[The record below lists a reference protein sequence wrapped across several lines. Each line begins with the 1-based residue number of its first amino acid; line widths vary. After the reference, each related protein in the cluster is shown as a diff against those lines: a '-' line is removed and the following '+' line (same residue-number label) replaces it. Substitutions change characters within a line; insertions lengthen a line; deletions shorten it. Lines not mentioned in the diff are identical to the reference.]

1 MAVSQTGHQVLD
13 LLVLLYS
20 MAWLSRGRGAG
31 RHSEASRV
39 SIFWHYILITG
50 KIPRGAVVP
59 LRESKHLLL
68 KTSRGQEI
76 SKQHLKQETN
86 LCNMIKEGHW
96 WEGGL
101 GENRYMYIYDWVPLL
116 FTWNYHNIVYSAIP
130 QYKIKSLKFGKR
142 EKIKEG
148 CCCLVPKS
156 CPTFGT
162 LAHQAL
168 LSMGSSRREC
178 WSGLPFSRR
187 SSWPKN
193 RIWVSCLAGGWLR
206 M

>member
-1 MAVSQTGHQVLD
+1 
-13 LLVLLYS
+13 

-31 RHSEASRV
+31 RHSEASHV
-39 SIFWHYILITG
+39 STFWHYILITG
-50 KIPRGAVVP
+50 KIPRGAVVR
-59 LRESKHLLL
+59 LRESKQLLL
-68 KTSRGQEI
+68 KMSRGQEI

-86 LCNMIKEGHW
+86 LCNTIKEGYW
-96 WEGGL
+96 WERGL
-101 GENRYMYIYDWVPLL
+101 GENRYMSMYGWVPLF
-116 FTWNYHNIVYSAIP
+116 FTWNYHNIVYLAIP

-148 CCCLVPKS
+148 CCLVPKS

-162 LAHQAL
+162 LAHQAP
-168 LSMGSSRREC
+168 LSMASSRWEC